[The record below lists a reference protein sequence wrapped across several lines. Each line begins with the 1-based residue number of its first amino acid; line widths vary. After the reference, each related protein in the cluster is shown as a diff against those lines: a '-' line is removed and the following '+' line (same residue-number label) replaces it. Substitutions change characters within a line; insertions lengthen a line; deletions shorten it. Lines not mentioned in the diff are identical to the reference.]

1 MATVDLDAYF
11 HRVGDAG
18 KRTPTLDTL
27 RDLHL
32 RHAEVIPFENLNPL
46 LGWPVRLDPGSLE
59 QKLVRDGRGGYCY
72 EHNLLFRH
80 VLEGLGFRVVGLAAR
95 VLWNAPEGTI
105 RPKTHVLL
113 RVEVAG
119 QTFIA
124 DVGFGGQ
131 TPTAPLR
138 LEPWLEQETPHGLF
152 RLLPAGD
159 GFVLEADVR
168 GAWKPLYRFD
178 LREQHLVDYEVANWY
193 VSTHPNSHFVTGLMA
208 ARPAPGRRYAL
219 RDNELSIHAVGGP
232 TKRRVLT
239 DAAEL
244 RGVLTDLF
252 RLTLPDAPGIDP
264 ILERM
269 AAKPVPA
276 T

>member
-1 MATVDLDAYF
+1 MAAVDLDAYF
-11 HRVGDAG
+11 HRVGFSG
-18 KRTPTLDTL
+18 KHTPTLDTL
-27 RDLHL
+27 RELHL

-46 LGWPVRLDPGSLE
+46 LGWPVRLDPASLE

-80 VLEGLGFRVVGLAAR
+80 VLDGLGFRVVGLAAR
-95 VLWNAPEGTI
+95 VHWNAPEGVV

-113 RVEVAG
+113 GVEVAG
-119 QTFIA
+119 QTYIA

-138 LEPWLEQETPHGLF
+138 LEPGVEQETPHGPF

-159 GFVLEADVR
+159 GFVVEADIR
-168 GAWKPLYRFD
+168 GAWKALYRFD
-178 LREQHLVDYEVANWY
+178 LREQHPVDYEVANWY
-193 VSTHPNSHFVTGLMA
+193 VSTHPESHFVSGLLA

-219 RDNELSIHAVGGP
+219 RDNQLSVHAVGGP
-232 TKRRVLT
+232 TEQRVLT
-239 DAAEL
+239 NAAEL
-244 RGVLTDLF
+244 QGVLTDLF
-252 RLTLPDAPGIDP
+252 RLTLPNAPGLDP
-264 ILERM
+264 ILERI
-269 AAKPVPA
+269 AAKPAAA